1 MVLSLSSI
9 IAVAVGG
16 AIGSVARYVVGIQ
29 ATVLLPAARYPLGTT
44 LVNIIGCLLI
54 GFLVE
59 FGTTRW
65 VAYPEWRPFLITG
78 FLGGFT
84 TFSAFGLETATLL
97 RGGDFTVA
105 AASVALQVCLGV
117 LAVGCG
123 GAVAKLFA

>member
-1 MVLSLSSI
+1 MMLGFSTLL
-9 IAVAVGG
+9 AVAAGG
-16 AIGSVARYVVGIQ
+16 ALGSVARYVVGIQ

-44 LVNIIGCLLI
+44 IVNIIGCLLI

-65 VAYPEWRPFLITG
+65 GAYPEWRPFLITG

-84 TFSAFGLETATLL
+84 TFSAFGLETVALL

-123 GAVAKLFA
+123 SVVAKLFS